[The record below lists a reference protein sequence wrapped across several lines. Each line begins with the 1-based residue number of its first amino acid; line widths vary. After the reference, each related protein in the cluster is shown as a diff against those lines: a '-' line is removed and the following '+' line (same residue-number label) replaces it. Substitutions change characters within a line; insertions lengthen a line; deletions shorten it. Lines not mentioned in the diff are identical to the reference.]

1 MPRGWMSREAEM
13 EISCFFCQNLLSDF
27 VEGIVPSSR
36 HSELQHHLESCLE
49 CKEILADLKVTLKCL
64 SQMALRGPSHEMGFQ
79 ILEAAEAGKR
89 RHHSSRRVSRWVL
102 AVAVPLCL
110 LMALVF
116 SFRGDLPWVSDLF
129 HSNDPSQF
137 VRYYPLLQ
145 GATEILEE
153 QGAWLHLPAAM
164 GSLWEEGGLSP
175 EEFEKTFQLNRGK

>member
-1 MPRGWMSREAEM
+1 M

-27 VEGIVPSSR
+27 VEGILPSAR
-36 HSELQHHLESCLE
+36 HLELQHHLESCLE
-49 CKEILADLKVTLKCL
+49 CKGILADLKVTLKCL

-89 RHHSSRRVSRWVL
+89 RRNESRRVSRWVL
-102 AVAVPLCL
+102 AMSVPLCL
-110 LMALVF
+110 LVALVF
-116 SFRGDLPWVSDLF
+116 SRDYFPWVSYLF
-129 HSNDPSQF
+129 NSNDPSQF

-153 QGAWLHLPAAM
+153 QGAWLHLPEAM

-175 EEFEKTFQLNRGK
+175 EEFEKTFQLNRGKQNP